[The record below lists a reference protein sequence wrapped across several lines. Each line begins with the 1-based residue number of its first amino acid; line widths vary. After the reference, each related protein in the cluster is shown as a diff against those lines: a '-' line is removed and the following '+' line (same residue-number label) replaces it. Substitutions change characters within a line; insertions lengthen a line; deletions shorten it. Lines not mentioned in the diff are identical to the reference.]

1 MKRFELWKLGLQNVL
16 ASSLRSMLTVA
27 GMAIGVAA
35 VLAVITLGEAGK
47 TQVKDEIGRL
57 GIDRVMITQAGEAG
71 LTETDSAYLKQRLD
85 THVDELVCLPANLG
99 FRSSTAQG
107 TLIGCTRT
115 FYEGTSPVYA
125 AGRGINA
132 GEWLAA
138 APSAVVGS
146 QIAADLNLQ
155 PGEWFTASG
164 LMFCCT
170 GIISSCQTA
179 AQIDFANAVVVPLQL
194 LLPMTNGGLQQLS
207 LQVPPGTTPDEA
219 AQQAAEL
226 VFHHSGKRVHTLSMQ
241 TQADA
246 ANTVLSVFVDVLKW
260 VAFICILVG
269 GIGVTNILLV
279 SVRERRREIGIMQ
292 SLGATRMQI
301 CGMFLFEAM
310 LYAFSGGITGLL
322 LGGILVVIAGGSI
335 GISAVIASK
344 DCVLVFMSAM
354 GLGLLSGVAPAAKA
368 SMLRPIDAL
377 RDD

>member
-16 ASSLRSMLTVA
+16 ASSLRSVLTVA

-57 GIDRVMITQAGEAG
+57 GIDRVIVTQAEDAG
-71 LTETDSAYLKQRLD
+71 LTETDGALLKQRLETD
-85 THVDELVCLPANLG
+85 VDELVCLPTELSL
-99 FRSSTAQG
+99 RSATVRG
-107 TLIGCTRT
+107 TLVGCTRT
-115 FYEGTSPVYA
+115 FFEGTTPAYA
-125 AGRGINA
+125 AGRGMNA
-132 GEWLAA
+132 GEWLTSAR
-138 APSAVVGS
+138 SAVVGS
-146 QIAADLNLQ
+146 QIASALNLQ
-155 PGEWFTASG
+155 PGEWFSASG
-164 LMFCCT
+164 LMLCCT

-179 AQIDFANAVVVPLQL
+179 AQIDFASAVVVPLRL
-194 LLPMTNGGLQQLS
+194 LLPLTNGGLQQLS
-207 LQVPPGTTPDEA
+207 VQVPPGTTPDET
-219 AQQAAEL
+219 AQRAAEL
-226 VFHHSGKRVHTLSMQ
+226 VFDYSGKRVNALSMQ

-246 ANTVLSVFVDVLKW
+246 ANTVLNVFVDVLKW

-292 SLGATRMQI
+292 SLGATRIQI
-301 CGMFLFEAM
+301 CGMFLFEAL
-310 LYAFSGGITGLL
+310 LYAFSGGITGLM
-322 LGGILVVIAGGSI
+322 LGGILVALAGGSI

-344 DCVLVFMSAM
+344 DCVLVFAAAL

-368 SMLRPIDAL
+368 SLLRPIDAL